1 MVFMF
6 DKIHFSY
13 SSSLLEEMRLIN
25 IEFDFLHQM
34 NQYSFFKD
42 EIHIALERPNKQV
55 SHEWPY
61 EEDKGAAMFLPFL
74 PAPTSDLD
82 LLFFTFY
89 MLLAIIAQPRKLFE
103 WMFMTCW
110 SFTVQEVSTSC
121 EMHMKEWLLFS
132 TIVH

>member
-55 SHEWPY
+55 SHE
-61 EEDKGAAMFLPFL
+61 
-74 PAPTSDLD
+74 
-82 LLFFTFY
+82 
-89 MLLAIIAQPRKLFE
+89 
-103 WMFMTCW
+103 
-110 SFTVQEVSTSC
+110 
-121 EMHMKEWLLFS
+121 
-132 TIVH
+132 